1 MIRLCVAGATGRMGS
16 TVIREAVLRDF
27 EIVGAIA
34 APEEPDQGKTLREL
48 GLCDSDVRVVD
59 PSRLEEATE
68 EADVY
73 VSFTSPEAEVSN
85 IPVVAALGKR
95 IVMGTTGLTED
106 QTSRLKAVVSSK
118 VPAVFAPNFAIGV
131 NILFKILK
139 PLEALPREYDI
150 SIVEAHHSGKK
161 DAPSG
166 TAKAIASLIS
176 TLRGYEKTVHGR
188 SGVSLRKPGE
198 LEVMAL
204 RAGGIPGIHQ
214 IIAAGPHEMIRIEHI
229 SFSRRVFAQGALYAA
244 EWVSKQKK
252 PGVYSLDDVLGS
264 EK

>member
-1 MIRLCVAGATGRMGS
+1 MIKLCVAGATGRMGS
-16 TVIREAVLRDF
+16 IVVQEAAVKGF
-27 EIVGAIA
+27 EVVGAVA
-34 APEEPDQGKTLREL
+34 APDDPRQGKTLREL
-48 GLCDSDVRVVD
+48 GLCDSSVRVVD
-59 PSRLEEATE
+59 PSNLEEATDK
-68 EADVY
+68 ADVY
-73 VSFTSPEAEVSN
+73 VSFTSPEAEISN
-85 IPVVAALGKR
+85 VPIVADLGKK

-106 QTSRLKAVVSSK
+106 QMSQLRTIVSSK

-139 PLEALPREYDI
+139 PLKALPGEYDI

-166 TAKAIASLIS
+166 TAKAIAEIIS
-176 TLRGYEKTVHGR
+176 SLRGYKEVIHGR
-188 SGVSLRKPGE
+188 RGISLRKPSE

-214 IIAAGPHEMIRIEHI
+214 IIAAGSHEMIRIEHI

-244 EWVSKQKK
+244 EWVSKQTK
-252 PGVYSLDDVLGS
+252 PGVYSLDAVLS
-264 EK
+264 S